1 MLNVTL
7 DTGNNIIGHQGGAAS
22 HWCSD
27 TVYDRVAHAPANQIT
42 GEEEWKQF
50 PQQKTFLF
58 IYFKLVLFLLLL
70 FCESEMAVTD
80 AERAVQGQTSPT
92 VLL

>member
-1 MLNVTL
+1 MEAVSTAK
-7 DTGNNIIGHQGGAAS
+7 D
-22 HWCSD
+22 
-27 TVYDRVAHAPANQIT
+27 
-42 GEEEWKQF
+42 F
-50 PQQKTFLF
+50 FF